1 MLFSFSKFNRFRL
14 HGERWMLRE
23 RLGEEL
29 KAAMKAKE
37 QHKVSTLRLIL
48 AALKDRDIAV
58 RANGQPDGISD
69 DELLE
74 LFTKMVRQR
83 RESIKLYEEGGRID
97 LAGREAEEIKIIE
110 AFLPRQLGDDEVA
123 AAVAEVIAEVG
134 AQGLK
139 DMGPTMA
146 ALKQRYAGR
155 MDFGKASALVKQR
168 LA

>member
-1 MLFSFSKFNRFRL
+1 
-14 HGERWMLRE
+14 MLRE

-29 KAAMKAKE
+29 KTAMKAKE

-69 DELLE
+69 DEILE

-139 DMGPTMA
+139 DMGPVMA